1 MWKTVELPALKGA
14 KKVKSLLSMADD
26 AVAVD
31 DTIGTIAIEG
41 VTAEVAEGAAA
52 DLLTDFL
59 VAAILL

>member
-1 MWKTVELPALKGA
+1 MENSWASRFEGA
-14 KKVKSLLSMADD
+14 KKVRSLLSKADG
-26 AVAVD
+26 ALEVD

-41 VTAEVAEGAAA
+41 VAATVAEGAAA

>member
-1 MWKTVELPALKGA
+1 M
-14 KKVKSLLSMADD
+14 SMADD

-41 VTAEVAEGAAA
+41 AAVEVTEGAAA
-52 DLLTDFL
+52 DLLGDFL